1 MARLRNPLSRRPPII
16 APPELVASPDLQFGL
31 DVRAERTGWTV
42 AAYGPGGRRIGRPLK
57 GLSEA
62 VQETLTAA
70 VDRIQDPSDRRRLA
84 AAWVGACR
92 EAVTN
97 AEVLIGFTD
106 AAARIAGEG
115 VNGTVGEGVNGTAVR
130 RRA

>member
-16 APPELVASPDLQFGL
+16 APPELVTSPDLQFGL
-31 DVRAERTGWTV
+31 DVRAERAGWTV
-42 AAYGPGGRRIGRPLK
+42 AAYGPDGRRIGRPLK
-57 GLSEA
+57 GLSQG

-70 VDRIQDPSDRRRLA
+70 VDRIQDPADRRRLA

-97 AEVLIGFTD
+97 AEVLTGFTD
-106 AAARIAGEG
+106 AAARLAAKGG
-115 VNGTVGEGVNGTAVR
+115 SGTPVPG
-130 RRA
+130 RA